1 MNLTRIGEKAGAI
14 PGSRIA
20 FRYGAG
26 PICSLELALLWLWLA
41 AAAAV
46 PIPP

>member
-26 PICSLELALLWLWLA
+26 PICSSDLALLWPWLA
-41 AAAAV
+41 AAAAA

>member
-1 MNLTRIGEKAGAI
+1 MNLTRIREKAGTI

-26 PICSLELALLWLWLA
+26 PICSLELALLWPWLA
-41 AAAAV
+41 AATAA